1 MAIRLAIVDDHPLVR
16 EGLASLLTANPSTAN
31 PSTDSDSRDSDSSAN
46 NSTANNVTAH
56 EVEVTYAGED
66 LVQAL
71 ATTPHVVLLDVDLGP
86 GTRPVAEAVA
96 LCTGGGVG
104 VVLISAHASA
114 STVLA
119 GLRAGAAGF
128 VPKRAPTQD
137 VVAAVQDA
145 ALGLIHLTPDL
156 ATMLADDVER
166 PALSPQ
172 ELAALRLYASGL
184 KLSAVSRRMGVSPHT
199 VKEYLDR
206 VRSKYDA
213 AGRPA
218 RTRTE
223 LFWAA
228 QRDGLIDPDA
238 LADDDPTSH
247 PGGHA

>member
-16 EGLASLLTANPSTAN
+16 DGLASLLTTNGSP
-31 PSTDSDSRDSDSSAN
+31 
-46 NSTANNVTAH
+46 AH
-56 EVEVTYAGED
+56 DVEVTYTGED
-66 LVQAL
+66 LEQAL
-71 ATTPHVVLLDVDLGP
+71 ATSPHVVLLDVDLGP
-86 GTRPVAEAVA
+86 GTRPVAEAVG
-96 LCTGGGVG
+96 LCTDRGVG
-104 VVLISAHASA
+104 VVLISAQATA
-114 STVLA
+114 ATVLA

-145 ALGLIHLTPDL
+145 AMGVVHLTPDL
-156 ATMLADDVER
+156 ATMLADDAER

-238 LADDDPTSH
+238 PTDDDPAPH
-247 PGGHA
+247 PDGHA